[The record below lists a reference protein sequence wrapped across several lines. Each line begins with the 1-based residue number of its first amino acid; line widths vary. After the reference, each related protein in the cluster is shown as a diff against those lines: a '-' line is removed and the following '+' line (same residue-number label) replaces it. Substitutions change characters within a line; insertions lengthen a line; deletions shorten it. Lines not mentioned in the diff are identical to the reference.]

1 MRLSSSQG
9 SSVGWIQV
17 PSKHTCSAQQQLE
30 PVALYEPHDV
40 SVFPIYHSAI
50 GRRVCSTTVGSS
62 PFGPTALVT
71 WGFYYQDDIH
81 GHIKYNAR
89 IESWVM
95 ELTVNRRKG

>member
-1 MRLSSSQG
+1 MFDNRW
-9 SSVGWIQV
+9 VV
-17 PSKHTCSAQQQLE
+17 P
-30 PVALYEPHDV
+30 VD
-40 SVFPIYHSAI
+40 
-50 GRRVCSTTVGSS
+50 
-62 PFGPTALVT
+62 PTALVT